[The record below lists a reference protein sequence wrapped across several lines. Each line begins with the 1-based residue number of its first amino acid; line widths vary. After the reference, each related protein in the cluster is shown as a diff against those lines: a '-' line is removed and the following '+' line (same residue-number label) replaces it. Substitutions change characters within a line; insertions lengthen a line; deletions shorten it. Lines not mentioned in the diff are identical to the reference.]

1 MENGEDPILHKE
13 TKFFCYKRR
22 GECGRSEIIKKYI
35 YTTKDSYYKKFK
47 KLCDLRKRVTD

>member
-22 GECGRSEIIKKYI
+22 GECGRSEIKKYI
-35 YTTKDSYYKKFK
+35 YIYDQGQLLKKFK
-47 KLCDLRKRVTD
+47 KLCDLRKMVTD